1 MKAFLHSLPIA
12 LLAAAAVPAFAAPTA
27 APAAPVLRDLASS
40 YMMSSGRKLEVSP
53 SGGALRVRYGRLPA
67 KTLRYDGQG
76 SFVSND
82 GQWVLQFDL
91 DRLGDVQQV
100 RLTMPADQ
108 L

>member
-1 MKAFLHSLPIA
+1 MKTFLHSLPIA
-12 LLAAAAVPAFAAPTA
+12 LLVIAAVPAFAAPTT

-40 YMMSSGRKLEVSP
+40 YQMSSGRKLEVSQ
-53 SGGALRVRYGRLPA
+53 SGAALRARYGHQPA
-67 KTLRYDGQG
+67 KTLRFDGQG